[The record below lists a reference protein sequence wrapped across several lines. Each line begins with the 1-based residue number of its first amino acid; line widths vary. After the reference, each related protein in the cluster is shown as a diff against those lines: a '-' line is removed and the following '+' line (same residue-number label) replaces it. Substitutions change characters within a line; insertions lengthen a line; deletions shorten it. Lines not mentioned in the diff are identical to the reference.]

1 MEGFHMVRYNNTNV
15 YSIIYGDRIYNIFDV
30 INDRE
35 DKESCSYSLGSPV
48 YGDNFIKVDIPIPNK
63 LCTLKN
69 NYKIND
75 EAFIVTKYD
84 MIRARVIEG
93 NSLIL
98 EEANTKR
105 RYKGSLYTLV
115 PKNWWILHERCKSAM
130 MEVSKCLLKC
140 KIYKDV
146 RVMIAKEIWKTC
158 NDYEW
163 DIFN

>member
-1 MEGFHMVRYNNTNV
+1 VVQFNDTNV
-15 YSIIYGDRIYNIFDV
+15 YSIIKDDRIYNCYDV
-30 INDRE
+30 INDHE
-35 DKESCSYSLGSPV
+35 YKESCGLM
-48 YGDNFIKVDIPIPNK
+48 NLFCIKVDIPIPNK
-63 LCTLKN
+63 LCILKN
-69 NYKIND
+69 NYRIGD
-75 EAFIVTKYD
+75 EVFVVTKYD
-84 MIRARVIEG
+84 MIKAKVISE
-93 NSLIL
+93 NPLISKT
-98 EEANTKR
+98 NFKST
-105 RYKGSLYTLV
+105 YTNYTLV

>member
-1 MEGFHMVRYNNTNV
+1 MEGFHMIQYIDTNI
-15 YSIIYGDRIYNIFDV
+15 YSIMKDDRIYNIFDV
-30 INDRE
+30 INDCVY
-35 DKESCSYSLGSPV
+35 KESYGLENLG
-48 YGDNFIKVDIPIPNK
+48 FIKVDIPIPNK

-69 NYKIND
+69 NYRISD
-75 EAFIVTKYD
+75 EVFVLSKCD
-84 MIRARVIEG
+84 MIKTKVISE
-93 NSLIL
+93 NPLIL
-98 EEANTKR
+98 RNFFNAKYT
-105 RYKGSLYTLV
+105 GSLYTLV
-115 PKNWWILHERCKSAM
+115 PNNWWILHERCKSAM